1 MNETDTGFWLQKLC
15 MSVGEDLEREGLS
28 DTPRRVT
35 RAWQDLLKGYR
46 ETADEV
52 LSTFFES
59 EGHNGLVILR
69 DIEFFSTCEH
79 HLLPFFGKAHVGY
92 IPDKRI
98 VGISKLARTVDLFAR
113 RLQNQERLTD
123 QIADAVDSVLSPK
136 GVGVVIEASHL
147 CMRARGVEKQNS
159 EMVTSALRG
168 CLMESEGRGEFMSLV
183 RRAR

>member
-1 MNETDTGFWLQKLC
+1 MNIDFNASWFHHLC
-15 MSVGEDLEREGLS
+15 LTVGEDPEREGLA
-28 DTPRRVT
+28 DTPRRIAS
-35 RAWQDLLKGYR
+35 AWQDLLVGYSQSA
-46 ETADEV
+46 EEV

-69 DIEFFSTCEH
+69 DVEFFSTCEH

-98 VGISKLARTVDLFAR
+98 VGISKLARAVDLFAR

-123 QIADAVDSVLSPK
+123 QIADAVDTVLHPK
-136 GVGVVIEASHL
+136 GVAVVIEASHL

-183 RRAR
+183 RGAK